1 MWLLTHGVFLCFRF
15 EDFES
20 MKLKCLKKLS
30 LFALFFFD
38 PWLKIIFF
46 CLIVFWLI
54 FGLWIWTLFG
64 CIFVIRIF
72 CIFEL
77 LLLFSLNS
85 LCVQFGLISLKEMFC
100 LCSCILEHVVFVL
113 WACCGWLILKFS
125 GFLLNLNL
133 LGLYFCFEFL
143 NLFKIEILK
152 FESINFKN

>member
-54 FGLWIWTLFG
+54 FGLSIWTLFG
-64 CIFVIRIF
+64 CVFVMGIFVFLSLCF
-72 CIFEL
+72 CFSWIVCV
-77 LLLFSLNS
+77 FSLGWFRWRRCS
-85 LCVQFGLISLKEMFC
+85 ICVLVPF
-100 LCSCILEHVVFVL
+100 SCILEHVVFVL

-125 GFLLNLNL
+125 GFL
-133 LGLYFCFEFL
+133 FEFEFAGFVF
-143 NLFKIEILK
+143 LFWI
-152 FESINFKN
+152 S